1 MASAV
6 FFLDKKGKALLS
18 RNYRGDV
25 PMSAVELFPVLMME
39 AEDETSVVPP
49 CFTKDGINYI
59 YLAHND
65 LYILALSRNNTNV
78 MEVLLF
84 LNRLVE
90 VLTGYLKELAEE
102 SIRDNFVVVYELLD
116 EVMDYGFPQTTETRI
131 LKEYITQKN
140 RIAQLVISAAGIGQ
154 KRPPTPPVAITNAVS
169 WRPEG
174 IKYKKNEAFLDVI
187 ESVNMLISPSG
198 QVLQCEILGRVAMKS
213 YLSGMPELRLG
224 LNDRVIFEHLS
235 NISGNATSLNKGG
248 NNSTSSSGSHG
259 SSTSD
264 KKQIEM
270 EDVKFHQCVRLSRFE
285 SDRTISFIPPD
296 GEFELM
302 SYRLNKTIKP
312 AIWVDCKVNKH
323 TNSRIE
329 IVARVKAQFRPRS
342 TANDVQIIIPVPED
356 ADSPKIKLGGAVHSR
371 AKWKPELSAIVWKMK
386 HLGGGKELVLQ
397 AELGLPAVSGDEE
410 QAKRPIQVKFSIPYF
425 TTSGIQ
431 VRYLKIVEP
440 KLMYQSWPWVRY
452 ITQSGDYAIR
462 MDTS

>member
-1 MASAV
+1 
-6 FFLDKKGKALLS
+6 
-18 RNYRGDV
+18 
-25 PMSAVELFPVLMME
+25 ME
-39 AEDETSVVPP
+39 T
-49 CFTKDGINYI
+49 
-59 YLAHND
+59 
-65 LYILALSRNNTNV
+65 
-78 MEVLLF
+78 LLF
-84 LNRLVE
+84 LHRLVE

-140 RIAQLVISAAGIGQ
+140 RIFQLISATGIKPPGIGASP
-154 KRPPTPPVAITNAVS
+154 KPPVAVTNAVS
-169 WRPEG
+169 WRSEG
-174 IKYKKNEAFLDVI
+174 IKYSKNEAFLDVI
-187 ESVNMLISPSG
+187 ESVNMLCSPSG
-198 QVLQCEILGRVAMKS
+198 QVLKSEILGRVAMKS

-224 LNDRVIFEHLS
+224 LNDRVIFDHVS
-235 NISGNATSLNKGG
+235 NTGAASPAPLGN
-248 NNSTSSSGSHG
+248 
-259 SSTSD
+259 
-264 KKQIEM
+264 KKPIEM

-302 SYRLNKTIKP
+302 SYRLNTNVKP
-312 AIWVDCKVNKH
+312 LIWVDCKINKH
-323 TNSRIE
+323 ENSRIE
-329 IVARVKAQFRPRS
+329 IVARLRAQFKPRS

-356 ADSPKIKLGGAVHSR
+356 ADSPKIKLAGAVFSK

-397 AELGLPAVSGDEE
+397 AELGLPAVSGDEN

-431 VRYLKIVEP
+431 VRYLKIVES
-440 KLMYQSWPWVRY
+440 KLLYQSWPWVRY

-462 MDTS
+462 VNT